1 MTEIHHTHLPYK
13 LIHNFP
19 YSPDAPTDEKK
30 RVVDETL
37 AALKNKGFGGIVT
50 NVSTRRSSR
59 GGYLDDPEEW
69 EILRYIFKKARET
82 DMGTWIYDEDG
93 YPSGSAG
100 GHTLKDHPEWQCRA
114 VALKTYTVNPGET
127 AVFDIPKGHLG
138 IKAVYVYDAP
148 SLGGITDDDVKHP
161 LFACG
166 GSKES
171 VSYVSGADHLV
182 TAAVFLDKYM
192 YEGTHAIHNVFRSQ
206 RYIDVGNRDAVAAYI
221 ENTYKP
227 YCGKLAGAGQIEAFF
242 TDEPSYMGAY
252 LNLALFPRAVAD
264 EFDETMEFLP
274 CVNWSRD
281 LSNRFHAR
289 HGYPIEPNMIRLFC
303 GDTDE
308 AKKIR
313 VDFYETLSN
322 LYETS
327 FFSQISDYCASQ
339 GVPFS
344 GHLLLEDDIR
354 YHPPF
359 EGNFFSLIRHMQLP
373 GIDLLHGLPEHIRYD
388 AFTPKLISSI
398 ARFNGRRRVMSEIS
412 AHAQGGKVTPE
423 QFLGTMYTQYVLG
436 INAFNSYFSEN
447 QVDDDTY
454 RRFNLAVGRVDGVM
468 GGGDQVT
475 EAAVYYPIETAQ
487 AGYIPRGRELYSE
500 LDDNAGGTLCMN
512 SIRRVQETLFAA
524 HVGFGYLDL
533 DSLKRCDI
541 RDGRMIM
548 PSGGGFEMLIIPESM
563 PWRELD
569 DAVRRLVKAGIRV
582 IRVKSSYFTR
592 SADDV
597 SEDTPQEDLECSV
610 LRTVDPTVTLDAPQ
624 IIHMTVE
631 AFGKRRVLLVNTSSE
646 TVCAAASAAAGG
658 SVRVY
663 DPLEDEYSEEYP
675 PDRIPLT
682 VPPYG
687 ARIIVE

>member
-1 MTEIHHTHLPYK
+1 
-13 LIHNFP
+13 
-19 YSPDAPTDEKK
+19 
-30 RVVDETL
+30 
-37 AALKNKGFGGIVT
+37 
-50 NVSTRRSSR
+50 
-59 GGYLDDPEEW
+59 
-69 EILRYIFKKARET
+69 
-82 DMGTWIYDEDG
+82 
-93 YPSGSAG
+93 
-100 GHTLKDHPEWQCRA
+100 
-114 VALKTYTVNPGET
+114 
-127 AVFDIPKGHLG
+127 
-138 IKAVYVYDAP
+138 
-148 SLGGITDDDVKHP
+148 
-161 LFACG
+161 
-166 GSKES
+166 
-171 VSYVSGADHLV
+171 
-182 TAAVFLDKYM
+182 
-192 YEGTHAIHNVFRSQ
+192 
-206 RYIDVGNRDAVAAYI
+206 
-221 ENTYKP
+221 
-227 YCGKLAGAGQIEAFF
+227 
-242 TDEPSYMGAY
+242 
-252 LNLALFPRAVAD
+252 
-264 EFDETMEFLP
+264 
-274 CVNWSRD
+274 
-281 LSNRFHAR
+281 
-289 HGYPIEPNMIRLFC
+289 
-303 GDTDE
+303 
-308 AKKIR
+308 
-313 VDFYETLSN
+313 
-322 LYETS
+322 
-327 FFSQISDYCASQ
+327 
-339 GVPFS
+339 
-344 GHLLLEDDIR
+344 
-354 YHPPF
+354 
-359 EGNFFSLIRHMQLP
+359 MQLP
-373 GIDLLHGLPEHIRYD
+373 GIDLLHGLPEHIRFD

-454 RRFNLAVGRVDGVM
+454 RRFNLAVGRVDSVM

-500 LDDNAGGTLCMN
+500 LEDNAGGTLCMN

-533 DSLKRCDI
+533 ESLKRCDV

-563 PWRELD
+563 PWPELD

-631 AFGKRRVLLVNTSSE
+631 AFGKRRVLFVNTSSE